1 MEIKNTLE
9 KTIRHLAEIRRQVA
23 ALPSEEALDR
33 ILSAS
38 EPAALVH
45 SFPEQDLHLLV
56 HDIGIADAL
65 PILKLASNRQWEYFF
80 DVEAWDRDRVDL
92 DAVTRW
98 ANLFLSAD
106 PFRMAHWAGHEKVE
120 FFEYYLFK
128 NIQVVVREH
137 DQDPSEIGDDFFT
150 LDDVFYIR
158 ILDDPSGP
166 ARKADESRRP
176 LDEDRRRLLTH
187 LLKRLADE
195 DSVRFHQI
203 LLEAMHVIPAETE
216 EATYRRRNIRM
227 AEKGFLPF
235 DEAIGIYQ
243 PLTVDDIRGQS
254 DRREYRPL
262 VDSKLPVARFAVRWG
277 DDQNPVMRALE
288 VMDTDAHRSRIEM
301 ELVGLANRLI
311 VADQK
316 LVRNRA
322 DLKYA
327 VQKACGYISIGLT
340 GLAAEDGDPAL
351 ALAPDPSTSAAIMA
365 RYSLPRLFRLGFG
378 YALRLKWRADRWY
391 RKSWFQQ
398 QRLVLTFWGETW
410 MGVLGGLLIKK
421 PRYFDETREDQRYRE
436 FTAMTDIIETDA
448 ALGRIIAMDE
458 FLNRMSI
465 DLQRS
470 SDVFLTYKNL
480 ILTRWAR
487 DDLELSPEVKPIEL
501 SLFRPFY
508 ADRLFASQKSK
519 RPDASAQIR
528 LSAKQSFLDGLI
540 RQSGLSEE
548 DIMTRI
554 GPTLDELFAEIES
567 ELGRVDP
574 ENLDPRFVSLFLLK

>member
-1 MEIKNTLE
+1 MESKNTLE
-9 KTIRHLAEIRRQVA
+9 KTIRHLAEIRGQIA
-23 ALPSEEALDR
+23 ALTSEEALDR
-33 ILSAS
+33 ILSAP

-56 HDIGIADAL
+56 HDIGIVDAL

-106 PFRMAHWAGHEKVE
+106 PFRMAHWAGYEKVE

-137 DQDPSEIGDDFFT
+137 DQDISEIGDGFFT
-150 LDDVFYIR
+150 LDGVFYIR
-158 ILDDPSGP
+158 ILDDSLGL
-166 ARKADESRRP
+166 AGKKDESR
-176 LDEDRRRLLTH
+176 LSLNEDKRRFLTRWF
-187 LLKRLADE
+187 KRLADE
-195 DSVRFHQI
+195 DPVRFHQI

-216 EATYRRRNIRM
+216 ETTYRQRNIRM
-227 AEKGFLPF
+227 TEKGFLPF

-243 PLTVDDIRGQS
+243 PLTVDDIKGQS

-262 VDSKLPVARFAVRWG
+262 VDSRVPVARFAVRLG

-288 VMDTDAHRSRIEM
+288 VMDTDAHRSRVEM
-301 ELVGLANRLI
+301 ELAGLANRLI

-316 LVRNRA
+316 PIRDRS
-322 DLKYA
+322 DLNYA
-327 VQKACGYISIGLT
+327 VQKACGYISIGLN
-340 GLAAEDGDPAL
+340 GLAAEDGDPTS
-351 ALAPDPSTSAAIMA
+351 DPSTSAAIMA

-398 QRLVLTFWGETW
+398 QGLALTFWDETW

-421 PRYFDETREDQRYRE
+421 PRYFDETWEDQRYRE
-436 FTAMTDIIETDA
+436 FTAMTDITETDA

-458 FLNRMSI
+458 LLNRMSI
-465 DLQRS
+465 DLQHS

-487 DDLELSPEVKPIEL
+487 DDRELSPEVKPIEL
-501 SLFRPFY
+501 SLFRSFY

-519 RPDASAQIR
+519 RPGASAQIR
-528 LSAKQSFLDGLI
+528 LSAKQSFLDWMI
-540 RQSGLSEE
+540 RLSGLSGE
-548 DIMTRI
+548 DIMARI